1 MTTYELFVR
10 TVGRILKNDVVM
22 FYFLI
27 IVVLIIGLAVMNAI
41 TNVPQPCGEK
51 P

>member
-10 TVGRILKNDVVM
+10 TVGRILNNDVVM

-27 IVVLIIGLAVMNAI
+27 IVVLIIGLVVMSAI